1 MSIRLLL
8 VWGVGYDQQ
17 APQASTISGAGDEQ
31 VKRRRKFWLRAIW
44 ISIAG
49 VIIPLMFGL
58 IGTVEG
64 MVHAFGVLSKTGEAD
79 PATLAGDISV
89 SLLTSMWGLVISVVA
104 FLVLIGVLIRFFT
117 LPKVMGTPPKNP
129 QAQQGVDLNT

>member
-1 MSIRLLL
+1 
-8 VWGVGYDQQ
+8 
-17 APQASTISGAGDEQ
+17 
-31 VKRRRKFWLRAIW
+31 
-44 ISIAG
+44 
-49 VIIPLMFGL
+49 MFGL

-117 LPKVMGTPPKNP
+117 LPKVTGTPPKNP
-129 QAQQGVDLNT
+129 QAQHGVDLNT